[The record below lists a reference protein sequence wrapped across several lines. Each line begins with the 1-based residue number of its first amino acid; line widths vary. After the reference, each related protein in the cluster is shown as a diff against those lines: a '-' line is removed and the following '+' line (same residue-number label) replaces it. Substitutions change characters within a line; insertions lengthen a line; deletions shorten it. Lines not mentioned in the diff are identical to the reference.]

1 MQDLYTEQ
9 RARIERLAR
18 GKGIT
23 CRKCRSAELRSEG
36 HAHPYVGNG
45 FGVDLWCTNA
55 DALLQ
60 TIPE

>member
-1 MQDLYTEQ
+1 MQDLDTEQ

-23 CRKCRSAELRSEG
+23 RRMCRSAELRSED

-45 FGVDLWCTNA
+45 FGVDL
-55 DALLQ
+55 
-60 TIPE
+60 